1 MKNLKIHI
9 IVMFCISMLMS
20 CGTTQIFYLKN
31 DVVQSALMSNKKPF
45 HAKVLNVPSIN
56 MGAWRLDDLSVSPD
70 GKYLALASILL
81 KNSIFDSKTKLE
93 VYDLKTNQLK
103 YTYYSSDLKQK
114 LRVNSSINYG
124 DSLKF
129 LQPYKLGF
137 IDNKTLIVQIQP
149 YVNSGVIP
157 KDSQLQINLGT
168 DTAVTAKLV
177 DRGDVSVI
185 TALPSKSRNS
195 FEIRRG
201 VMYVD
206 NVVLNRMPTGL
217 SEQTHDEV
225 LLK

>member
-1 MKNLKIHI
+1 
-9 IVMFCISMLMS
+9 MS

>member
-1 MKNLKIHI
+1 
-9 IVMFCISMLMS
+9 
-20 CGTTQIFYLKN
+20 
-31 DVVQSALMSNKKPF
+31 MSNKKPF

>member
-1 MKNLKIHI
+1 
-9 IVMFCISMLMS
+9 MS

-81 KNSIFDSKTKLE
+81 KNPIADTKTKLE

-103 YTYYSSDLKQK
+103 YTYTSSDLKQK
-114 LRVNSSINYG
+114 LTINPSISYGNY
-124 DSLKF
+124 LLF

-137 IDNKTLIVQIQP
+137 IDNKTLIIQIQRF
-149 YVNSGVIP
+149 YSS
-157 KDSQLQINLGT
+157 DSTPEDLQLQINLET
-168 DTAVTAKLV
+168 DKALSAKIVT
-177 DRGDVSVI
+177 RGDVSVI

-195 FEIRRG
+195 FEIRGG